1 MSPFVYH
8 NVFTDPPNRPCL
20 RHWVHPRVLV
30 GGNVNDLDDWLGL
43 TVNHDVGT
51 NINLDGRSEYHFIPL
66 DKPYLLE
73 VPVADDGNPFSR
85 ATVRDV
91 VSFARSRLQQAGSH
105 ALYVHC
111 HIGVSRSP
119 AFAYGILRWAL
130 DMSVQ
135 DALAGLNSSGAEY
148 GPDYLGYAPKHRT
161 YIDAVETALSG

>member
-20 RHWVHPRVLV
+20 RHWVHPR
-30 GGNVNDLDDWLGL
+30 
-43 TVNHDVGT
+43 
-51 NINLDGRSEYHFIPL
+51 
-66 DKPYLLE
+66 
-73 VPVADDGNPFSR
+73 
-85 ATVRDV
+85 
-91 VSFARSRLQQAGSH
+91 
-105 ALYVHC
+105 
-111 HIGVSRSP
+111 VSRSP